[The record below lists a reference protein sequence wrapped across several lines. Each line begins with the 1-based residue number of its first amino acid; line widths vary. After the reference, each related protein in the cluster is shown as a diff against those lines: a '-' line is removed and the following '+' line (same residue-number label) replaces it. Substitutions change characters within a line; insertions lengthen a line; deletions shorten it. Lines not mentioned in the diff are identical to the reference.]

1 MYILKKLKTK
11 VIHYLGGYTEE
22 EAMNAYK
29 KGKLYAYERVK
40 TRAKELY
47 GFPADEWCNLLYEH
61 ILWLITETKNADS
74 KK

>member
-1 MYILKKLKTK
+1 MYMLKKLKTK
-11 VIHYLGGYTEE
+11 AIHYLGGYTEE
-22 EAMNAYK
+22 ETMNAYT
-29 KGKLYAYERVK
+29 KGKLDAYELVI

-61 ILWLITETKNADS
+61 ILWLITETKNVDN